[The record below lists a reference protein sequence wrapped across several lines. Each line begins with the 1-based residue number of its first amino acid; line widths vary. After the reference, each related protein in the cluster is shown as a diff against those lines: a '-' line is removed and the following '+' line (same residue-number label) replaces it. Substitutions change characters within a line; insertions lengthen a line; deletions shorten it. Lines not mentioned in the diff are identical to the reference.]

1 MSTKSKAGE
10 SPATH
15 RFILPIQSTG
25 RVGKSTVI
33 EALFSWADFAGI
45 TVGALDA
52 DEEHHSLSDAF
63 PERAILMPGVTTDP
77 DAFKKVI
84 QLATRKISPLF
95 LADFPAQA
103 TRFLLEQFEK
113 FSALDALESAG
124 VRTTILL
131 FPADDKTAQV
141 SLANVV
147 NAFGD
152 KADYILV
159 SNLARFTQTQFD
171 ASLAR
176 DSMTAL
182 GAKELHIPTIT
193 KSTLE
198 EVSKA
203 SRKAGRVLPL
213 AEASEL
219 LDDTLSKIEL
229 SGWVQKMRLQ
239 FQELAPLLVDP
250 ALIKNRV
257 KDVTQGAG
265 KTSQVDPFN
274 PLDF

>member
-1 MSTKSKAGE
+1 MTTKSKAGE
-10 SPATH
+10 TPATH

-25 RVGKSTVI
+25 RVGKSTTI
-33 EALFSWADFAGI
+33 EALLSWADYAGI
-45 TVGALDA
+45 PAGALDA

-63 PERAILMPGVTTDP
+63 PDGAVLMPGVTTDP
-77 DAFKKVI
+77 DAFKKVL
-84 QLATRKISPLF
+84 QMATRKITPLF

-113 FSALDALESAG
+113 FSALDALEGAG

-141 SLANVV
+141 SLGNVV
-147 NAFGD
+147 KAFGD
-152 KADYILV
+152 RADYILV
-159 SNLARFTQTQFD
+159 SNPARFTQTQFD
-171 ASLAR
+171 GSPAR
-176 DSMTAL
+176 ERMAAL
-182 GAKELHIPTIT
+182 GAKDLHIPAIT

-198 EVSKA
+198 EVAKA
-203 SRKAGRVLPL
+203 SRKAGRVLSL
-213 AEASEL
+213 ADASEL

-250 ALIKNRV
+250 SLIKNRV
-257 KDVTQGAG
+257 EDVTKGTA
-265 KTSQVDPFN
+265 KATQVDPFN

>member
-10 SPATH
+10 TPATH

-45 TVGALDA
+45 QVGGLDA
-52 DEEHHSLSDAF
+52 DEEHHSFSDAF
-63 PERAILMPGVTTDP
+63 PKRAILMPGVTSDP
-77 DAFKKVI
+77 DAFKKVMN
-84 QLATRKISPLF
+84 LATRKLSPLF

-103 TRFLLEQFEK
+103 TNFLLEQFRT
-113 FSALDALESAG
+113 FSALDALESEG
-124 VRTTILL
+124 VRTTIVL

-141 SLANVV
+141 SLGNVV
-147 NAFGD
+147 KAFGD
-152 KADYILV
+152 RADYILV
-159 SNLARFTQTQFD
+159 SNPARFTRTQFD
-171 ASLAR
+171 ESLAR
-176 DSMTAL
+176 ERMAAL
-182 GAKELHIPTIT
+182 GAKDLYIPAIT

-198 EVSKA
+198 EVAKE

-219 LDDTLSKIEL
+219 LKDTLSKIEL

-250 ALIKNRV
+250 DLIKNRV
-257 KDVTQGAG
+257 EDVTQGTA
-265 KTSQVDPFN
+265 KAKQVDPFN